1 MKVLGMIMKYYSLFN
16 KYSDVIP
23 EVVKLV
29 DTAVK
34 AVEDK
39 KISKAEQSA
48 LMKEYWNVINKIKE
62 AK

>member
-1 MKVLGMIMKYYSLFN
+1 MKVLSMIMKYYSLFN

-23 EVVKLV
+23 EVVQLI

-48 LMKEYWNVINKIKE
+48 LMKEYWRVINKIKE
-62 AK
+62 AN

>member
-1 MKVLGMIMKYYSLFN
+1 MKVLSMIMKYYSLFN

-23 EVVKLV
+23 EVIQLI
-29 DTAVK
+29 DTAAK

-48 LMKEYWNVINKIKE
+48 LMKEYWNVIRKIKE
-62 AK
+62 AA